1 MKAVLLIDFGS
12 TYTKLTAV
20 DVESET
26 LLGTASAYT
35 TVQTDINEGL
45 TAGLTQLEQKTGK
58 IHYDQCFACSSA
70 AGGLRMVTSGLVP
83 ELTGEA
89 AKLAS
94 LGAGAKVVGVYAFQ
108 LTEDD
113 LQEIIHSK
121 PDIFL
126 LVGGTDGGNTECI
139 LHNAKML
146 ASIKPQFPI
155 VVAGNR
161 TAARAC
167 ERILEGCDVYVCP
180 NVMPKFGV
188 LKIEPTQKQI
198 REIFLNRIVQAK
210 GLSKAAELL
219 SDIMMPTPSAVL
231 QAMDLLAQGCE
242 GETGIGELVA
252 VDVGGA
258 TTDVYSIADGMPEHM
273 NTVFKGLPEPFAK
286 RTVEGDIG
294 MRYSI
299 QGIVD
304 AAGIDRVSALS
315 GLSAGRV
322 EQLVADLKQHTDK
335 VPNGDAELEA
345 LDFALA
351 SLAIE
356 EAVTRHAGTIEETYT
371 MMGQTFVQEGKN
383 LTKVRQIV
391 VTGGS
396 LIHTKRTEQI
406 AAHALYSLENPASL
420 RPKEAD
426 VWVDRTY
433 ILAAM
438 GLLAS
443 HYPQV
448 ALRIMKK
455 ELEYHGHSEQT
466 HLRGRVSET
475 APGSTDPVA
484 HR

>member
-1 MKAVLLIDFGS
+1 MNNVLLIDFGS

-20 DVESET
+20 DVEAEKII
-26 LLGTASAYT
+26 GTASAYT
-35 TVQTDINEGL
+35 TVRTDINDGLCEGL
-45 TAGLTQLEQKTGK
+45 KILESKTGIK
-58 IHYDQCFACSSA
+58 DYEACYACSSA

-94 LGAGAKVVGVYAFQ
+94 LGAGAKVVGIYSFE
-108 LTEDD
+108 LTEEDVED
-113 LQEIIHSK
+113 IKNSR

-126 LVGGTDGGNTECI
+126 LVGGTDGGNSKCI
-139 LHNAKML
+139 IHNAKML
-146 ASIKPQFPI
+146 ADMKPEFP
-155 VVAGNR
+155 VVIAGNR
-161 TAARAC
+161 SAAGKC
-167 ERILEGCDVYVCP
+167 QEILKNFEVYVCP

-188 LKIEPTQKQI
+188 LNIEPTQKKI
-198 REIFLNRIVQAK
+198 REIFLNRIIEAK
-210 GLSKAAELL
+210 GLSRVSELL

-231 QAMDLLAQGCE
+231 QAMELLAKGSGDE
-242 GETGIGELVA
+242 LGIGDLVA

-273 NTVFKGLPEPFAK
+273 TTVYKGLPEPYAK

-304 AAGIDRVSALS
+304 AAGVEEVSRLS
-315 GLSAGRV
+315 GLEIERV
-322 EQLVADLKQHTDK
+322 TELIEDLKNNTDK
-335 VPNGDAELEA
+335 VPGDDCELEN

-351 SLAIE
+351 SCAVK
-356 EAVTRHAGTIEETYT
+356 EAVTRHAGTISETYT

-383 LTKVRQIV
+383 LTGVKQIV

-396 LIHTKRTEQI
+396 LIHTKRTDEI
-406 AAHALYSLENPASL
+406 ASFAMYSDTTPQSL
-420 RPKEAD
+420 RPKNAD
-426 VWVDRTY
+426 IRIDRTY

-438 GLLAS
+438 GLLSS
-443 HYPQV
+443 HYPET

-455 ELEYHGHSEQT
+455 ELEYHGYSK
-466 HLRGRVSET
+466 
-475 APGSTDPVA
+475 
-484 HR
+484 

>member
-1 MKAVLLIDFGS
+1 VKAILLIDFGS

-20 DVESET
+20 DVEQEKI
-26 LLGTASAYT
+26 LGTAAAYT
-35 TVQTDINEGL
+35 TVQTDINDGLSEGL
-45 TAGLTQLEQKTGK
+45 KLLEEKIGK
-58 IHYDQCFACSSA
+58 VEFSECYACSSA

-113 LQEIIHSK
+113 LEDIKAAK

-146 ASIKPQFPI
+146 STMDVDFPI
-155 VVAGNR
+155 VIAGNR
-161 TAARAC
+161 TAARQC
-167 ERILEGCDVYVCP
+167 QKLLEGREVYVCP

-188 LKIEPTQKQI
+188 LQIEPTQKQI
-198 REIFLNRIVQAK
+198 REIFLNRIIQAK
-210 GLSKAAELL
+210 GLSKAAQLL

-231 QAMDLLAQGCE
+231 QAMELLAKGCE
-242 GETGIGELVA
+242 DERGIGELVA

-258 TTDVYSIADGMPEHM
+258 TTDIYSIADGMPEQM
-273 NTVFKGLPEPFAK
+273 NTVFKGLPEPYSK

-304 AAGIDRVSALS
+304 AAGLDRVSKLS
-315 GLSAGRV
+315 GLSPERV
-322 EQLVADLKQHTDK
+322 TELVEYLKTHTDT
-335 VPNGDAELEA
+335 VPNGDKEMEA
-345 LDFALA
+345 LDHALA
-351 SLAIE
+351 SMAIE
-356 EAVTRHAGTIEETYT
+356 EAVRRHAGTIEETYT
-371 MMGQTFVQEGKN
+371 MMGLTYVQEGKN
-383 LTKVRQIV
+383 LTKVKQIV

-396 LIHTKRTEQI
+396 LIHTKRTAEI
-406 AAHALYSLENPASL
+406 AAHALYSPAQPNSL
-420 RPKEAD
+420 RPKQAD

-438 GLLAS
+438 GLLS
-443 HYPQV
+443 SYYPKT

-455 ELEYHGHSEQT
+455 ELEFHGHSEQ
-466 HLRGRVSET
+466 ET
-475 APGSTDPVA
+475 L
-484 HR
+484 

>member
-12 TYTKLTAV
+12 TYTKVTAV
-20 DVESET
+20 DLEAEAI
-26 LLGTASAYT
+26 LGTAAAYT
-35 TVQTDINEGL
+35 TVQTDINDGL
-45 TAGLTQLEQKTGK
+45 QAALAKLEEKTGK
-58 IHYDQCFACSSA
+58 LAFDECYACSSA

-89 AKLAS
+89 ARLAS
-94 LGAGAKVVGVYAFQ
+94 LGAGAKVIGVYAFQ

-113 LQEIIHSK
+113 LEDIAAQK

-139 LHNAKML
+139 LHNARML
-146 ASIKPQFPI
+146 AQLKGNFPVI
-155 VVAGNR
+155 IAGNR
-161 TAARAC
+161 TAAREC
-167 ERILEGCDVYVCP
+167 QRILKDYETYICP
-180 NVMPKFGV
+180 NVMPKFGT
-188 LKIEPTQKQI
+188 LQIEPTQKQI
-198 REIFLNRIVQAK
+198 RDLFLGRIVQAK
-210 GLSKAAELL
+210 GLSKATALL

-231 QAMDLLAQGCE
+231 QAMELLSQGCE
-242 GETGIGELVA
+242 GEAGIGELIA

-258 TTDVYSIADGMPEHM
+258 TTDIYSIADGMPEHM
-273 NTVFKGLPEPFAK
+273 TTVFKGLPEPFAK

-304 AAGIDRVSALS
+304 AATPEVISRLS
-315 GLSAGRV
+315 GLSKTRV
-322 EQLVADLKQHTDK
+322 AELVEYLKEHTDI
-335 VPNGDAELEA
+335 VPNGDPELEA

-351 SLAIE
+351 SSAIA

-371 MMGQTFVQEGKN
+371 MMGLTYVQSGKN
-383 LTKVRQIV
+383 LTKVKNTV

-406 AAHALYSLENPASL
+406 AAHALFDPAKPASL
-420 RPKEAD
+420 RPKTAD
-426 VWVDRTY
+426 VWVDRKY

-438 GLLAS
+438 GLLSS
-443 HYPQV
+443 HYPAV

-455 ELEYHGHSEQT
+455 ELEYHGYSE
-466 HLRGRVSET
+466 
-475 APGSTDPVA
+475 
-484 HR
+484 

>member
-1 MKAVLLIDFGS
+1 MKNILLIDFGS

-20 DVESET
+20 DVDSEEI
-26 LLGTASAYT
+26 LGTAQAFT
-35 TVQTDINEGL
+35 TVATDINEGL
-45 TAGLTQLEQKTGK
+45 SNALLRLEEKTGK
-58 IHYDQCFACSSA
+58 LEYAASYACSSA

-113 LQEIIHSK
+113 LEEIKGLS

-139 LHNAKML
+139 LHNAKMI
-146 ASIKPQFPI
+146 ASIKPTFPI
-155 VVAGNR
+155 IIAGNR
-161 TAARAC
+161 TATREC
-167 ERILEGCDVYVCP
+167 ERILSECEVHVCP
-180 NVMPKFGV
+180 NVMPKFGKLDV
-188 LKIEPTQKQI
+188 EPTQKKI
-198 REIFLNRIVQAK
+198 REIFLGRIVEAK
-210 GLSKAAELL
+210 GLSKASELL

-231 QAMDLLAQGCE
+231 AAMELLAKGSGDE
-242 GETGIGELVA
+242 LGIGELIA

-258 TTDVYSIADGMPEHM
+258 TTDIYSIADGMPEHM
-273 NTVFKGLPEPFAK
+273 NTVYKGLPEPYAK

-294 MRYSI
+294 MRYSVM
-299 QGIVD
+299 GIVE
-304 AAGIDRVSALS
+304 AAGIGKVSNLS
-315 GLSAGRV
+315 GLSEERINDLLKMLS
-322 EQLVADLKQHTDK
+322 ENKELVPSGNDELK
-335 VPNGDAELEA
+335 A

-356 EAVTRHAGTIEETYT
+356 EAVTRHAGTVYETYT

-383 LTKVRQIV
+383 LTKVKKVV

-396 LIHTKRTEQI
+396 LIHTERTKEI
-406 AAHALYSLENPASL
+406 ASHALYSLSRPDSL

-426 VWVDRTY
+426 ILVDRKY

-438 GLLAS
+438 GLLS
-443 HYPQV
+443 TYYPEV

-455 ELEYHGHSEQT
+455 ELQ
-466 HLRGRVSET
+466 
-475 APGSTDPVA
+475 
-484 HR
+484 

>member
-1 MKAVLLIDFGS
+1 MRAILLIDFGS

-20 DVESET
+20 DLDSEQV
-26 LLGTASAYT
+26 LGTAQSFT
-35 TVQTDINEGL
+35 TIFTDINDGL
-45 TAGLTQLEQKTGK
+45 NNALAILEEKTGK
-58 IHYDQCFACSSA
+58 LDFVETYACSSA

-113 LQEIIHSK
+113 IEDIRASK

-126 LVGGTDGGNTECI
+126 LVGGTDGGNSECI
-139 LHNAKML
+139 LHNAQML
-146 ASIKPQFPI
+146 ADMKPEFPI
-155 VVAGNR
+155 VIAGNR
-161 TAARAC
+161 SAARQC
-167 ERILEGCDVYVCP
+167 QRILEGCEVYVCP

-188 LKIEPTQKQI
+188 LKIEDTQKQI

-210 GLSKAAELL
+210 GLSKATQLL

-231 QAMDLLAQGCE
+231 QAMELLAQGCE
-242 GETGIGELVA
+242 EEAGIGELVA

-299 QGIVD
+299 RGILE
-304 AAGIDRVSALS
+304 AAGVSRIAQLS
-315 GLSAGRV
+315 GLAESRV
-322 EQLVADLKQHTDK
+322 EELVSYLAEHTDV
-335 VPNGDAELEA
+335 VPDEDAELEA

-351 SLAIE
+351 SMAIE
-356 EAVTRHAGTIEETYT
+356 EAVRRHAGTIEETYT

-396 LIHTKRTEQI
+396 LIHTKRTAQI
-406 AAHALYSLENPASL
+406 AEHALYSPAQPASL
-420 RPKEAD
+420 RPKRAN

-433 ILAAM
+433 IMAAM
-438 GLLAS
+438 GLLS
-443 HYPQV
+443 VHYPQA

-455 ELEYHGHSEQT
+455 ELEFHGNSEQEA
-466 HLRGRVSET
+466 L
-475 APGSTDPVA
+475 
-484 HR
+484 

>member
-1 MKAVLLIDFGS
+1 MKNILLIDFGS

-20 DVESET
+20 DVDSEEI
-26 LLGTASAYT
+26 LGTAQAFT
-35 TVQTDINEGL
+35 TVETDINEGL
-45 TAGLTQLEQKTGK
+45 SNALLRLEEKTGK
-58 IHYDQCFACSSA
+58 LEYADSYACSSA

-113 LQEIIHSK
+113 LEEIKGLS

-139 LHNAKML
+139 LHNAKMI
-146 ASIKPQFPI
+146 ASIKPTFPI
-155 VVAGNR
+155 IIAGNR
-161 TAARAC
+161 TATREC
-167 ERILEGCDVYVCP
+167 ERILSECEVHVCP
-180 NVMPKFGV
+180 NVMPKFGKLDV
-188 LKIEPTQKQI
+188 EPTQKKI
-198 REIFLNRIVQAK
+198 REIFLGRIVEAK
-210 GLSKAAELL
+210 GLSKASELL

-231 QAMDLLAQGCE
+231 AAMELLAKGSGDE
-242 GETGIGELVA
+242 LGIGELIA

-258 TTDVYSIADGMPEHM
+258 TTDIYSIADGMPEHM
-273 NTVFKGLPEPFAK
+273 NTVYKGLPEPYAK

-294 MRYSI
+294 MRYSVM
-299 QGIVD
+299 GIVE
-304 AAGIDRVSALS
+304 AAGIGKVSNLS
-315 GLSAGRV
+315 GLSEERINDLLKMLS
-322 EQLVADLKQHTDK
+322 ENKELVPSGNDELK
-335 VPNGDAELEA
+335 A

-356 EAVTRHAGTIEETYT
+356 EAVTRHAGTVYETYT

-383 LTKVRQIV
+383 LTKVKKVV

-396 LIHTKRTEQI
+396 LIHTERTKEI
-406 AAHALYSLENPASL
+406 ASHALYSLSRPDSL

-426 VWVDRTY
+426 ILVDRKY

-438 GLLAS
+438 GLLS
-443 HYPQV
+443 TYYPEV

-455 ELEYHGHSEQT
+455 ELQ
-466 HLRGRVSET
+466 
-475 APGSTDPVA
+475 
-484 HR
+484 

>member
-1 MKAVLLIDFGS
+1 MKPVLLIDFGS

-20 DVESET
+20 DLDAEEI
-26 LLGTASAYT
+26 LGTAAAYT
-35 TVQTDINEGL
+35 TVRTDINDGLTEGL
-45 TAGLTQLEQKTGK
+45 RRLEEKTGK
-58 IHYDQCFACSSA
+58 LEYFQSFACSSA

-113 LQEIIHSK
+113 LENIKAAK

-146 ASIKPQFPI
+146 ASMDADFPI

-161 TAARAC
+161 TAAREC
-167 ERILEGCDVYVCP
+167 ERILSGREVYVCP

-188 LKIEPTQKQI
+188 LRIEPTQKQI
-198 REIFLNRIVQAK
+198 REIFLNRIIQAK
-210 GLSKAAELL
+210 GLSKASELL

-231 QAMDLLAQGCE
+231 QAMELLSQGCE
-242 GETGIGELVA
+242 GESGIGDLVA

-258 TTDVYSIADGMPEHM
+258 TTDVYSVADGMPEHM
-273 NTVFKGLPEPFAK
+273 NTVYKGLPEPFAK

-304 AAGIDRVSALS
+304 AAGLDRISRLS
-315 GLSAGRV
+315 GLSRDRV
-322 EQLVADLKQHTDK
+322 TALVEDLKQNTDK
-335 VPNGDAELEA
+335 VPNGDPELEA
-345 LDFALA
+345 LDYALA
-351 SLAIE
+351 SMAIE
-356 EAVTRHAGTIEETYT
+356 EAVRRHAGTIEETYT
-371 MMGQTFVQEGKN
+371 MMGLTYVQTGKN
-383 LTKVRQIV
+383 LTKVKQIV

-396 LIHTKRTEQI
+396 LIHTKRTDEI
-406 AAHALYSLENPASL
+406 AKHAQFSPAQPTSL
-420 RPKEAD
+420 RPKNAD

-438 GLLAS
+438 GLLSS
-443 HYPQV
+443 HYPQT

-455 ELEYHGHSEQT
+455 ELEYHGYSE
-466 HLRGRVSET
+466 
-475 APGSTDPVA
+475 
-484 HR
+484 

>member
-1 MKAVLLIDFGS
+1 MKPILLIDFGS

-20 DVESET
+20 DVEGEC
-26 LLGTASAYT
+26 LLGTAAAYT
-35 TVQTDINEGL
+35 TVQTDINDGLTEGL
-45 TAGLTQLEQKTGK
+45 KRLAEKIGK
-58 IHYDQCFACSSA
+58 VSFAETYACSSA
-70 AGGLRMVTSGLVP
+70 AGGLRMITSGLVP
-83 ELTGEA
+83 VLTSEA
-89 AKLAS
+89 ARLAS
-94 LGAGAKVVGVYAFQ
+94 LGAGAKVEQVYNFQ

-113 LQEIIHSK
+113 LEEIILSK

-146 ASIKPQFPI
+146 ASMKPAFP
-155 VVAGNR
+155 VVIAGNR
-161 TAARAC
+161 SAARECA
-167 ERILEGCDVYVCP
+167 RILEGCETYICP

-188 LKIEPTQKQI
+188 LKIEETQKQI
-198 REIFLNRIVQAK
+198 RQIFLNRIVQAK
-210 GLSKAAELL
+210 GLSAAAELL
-219 SDIMMPTPSAVL
+219 DDIMMPTPSAVL
-231 QAMDLLAQGCE
+231 QAMELLSQGCE
-242 GETGIGELVA
+242 GESGIGELVA

-258 TTDVYSIADGMPEHM
+258 TTDIYSIADGMPEHM

-304 AAGIDRVSALS
+304 AAGLSRVSQLA
-315 GLSAGRV
+315 GLTEARTAELV
-322 EQLVADLKQHTDK
+322 EYLKNNTET
-335 VPNGDAELEA
+335 VPNGDPEMEA

-351 SLAIE
+351 SMAIE
-356 EAVTRHAGTIEETYT
+356 EAVARHAGTIEETYT
-371 MMGQTFVQEGKN
+371 MMGQTYVQEGKN

-406 AAHALYSLENPASL
+406 AAYALYSPAQPASL
-420 RPKEAD
+420 RPRQAD

-433 ILAAM
+433 IMAAM
-438 GLLAS
+438 GLLS
-443 HYPQV
+443 THYPQT

-455 ELEYHGHSEQT
+455 ELEYHGNSEQEN
-466 HLRGRVSET
+466 L
-475 APGSTDPVA
+475 
-484 HR
+484 

>member
-1 MKAVLLIDFGS
+1 MKPVLLIDFGS

-20 DVESET
+20 DVDSET
-26 LLGTASAYT
+26 LLGTASSYT
-35 TVQTDINEGL
+35 TVQTDINDGL
-45 TAGLTQLEQKTGK
+45 RKGLALLEEKTGK
-58 IHYDQCFACSSA
+58 LEYAETYACSSA

-94 LGAGAKVVGVYAFQ
+94 LGAGAKVVGIYAFQ

-113 LQEIIHSK
+113 LEDIAAQK

-146 ASIKPQFPI
+146 ASMKPQFPI
-155 VVAGNR
+155 VIAGNR
-161 TAARAC
+161 TAARQC
-167 ERILEGCDVYVCP
+167 QRILEGCEVYVCP

-188 LKIEPTQKQI
+188 LNIEPTQKQI
-198 REIFLNRIVQAK
+198 RQIFLNRIVQAK
-210 GLSKAAELL
+210 GLSQAAELL

-242 GETGIGELVA
+242 GELGIGDLVA

-273 NTVFKGLPEPFAK
+273 NTVYKGLPEPYSK

-304 AAGIDRVSALS
+304 AAGLDRVSKLS
-315 GLSAGRV
+315 GLSNARV
-322 EQLVADLKQHTDK
+322 EELVNYLKTHTDT
-335 VPNGDAELEA
+335 VPNGDSELES

-351 SLAIE
+351 SMAIE
-356 EAVTRHAGTIEETYT
+356 EAVRRHAGTIEETYT
-371 MMGQTFVQEGKN
+371 MMGLTYVQAGKN
-383 LTKVRQIV
+383 LTKVKQIV

-406 AAHALYSLENPASL
+406 AAHALYSPAQPASL
-420 RPKEAD
+420 RPKAAD

-438 GLLAS
+438 GLLS
-443 HYPQV
+443 THYPAA

-455 ELEYHGHSEQT
+455 ELEYHGYSE
-466 HLRGRVSET
+466 
-475 APGSTDPVA
+475 
-484 HR
+484 

>member
-1 MKAVLLIDFGS
+1 MKPILLIDFGS

-20 DVESET
+20 DVDAEVI
-26 LLGTASAYT
+26 LGTAAAYT
-35 TVQTDINEGL
+35 TVQTDINDGLNEGL
-45 TAGLTQLEQKTGK
+45 RLLEEKTGK
-58 IHYDQCFACSSA
+58 LVYEKTYACSSA

-113 LQEIIHSK
+113 MQDIVASQ

-146 ASIKPQFPI
+146 ATIQPKFPI
-155 VVAGNR
+155 VIAGNR
-161 TAARAC
+161 SAAREC
-167 ERILEGCDVYVCP
+167 ERILTGCEVHICP

-188 LKIEPTQKQI
+188 LKIEDTQKKI

-210 GLSKAAELL
+210 GLSKATALL

-231 QAMDLLAQGCE
+231 QAMNLLAQGCE

-258 TTDVYSIADGMPEHM
+258 TTDIYSVADGMPEAF
-273 NTVFKGLPEPFAK
+273 NTVYKGLPEPYSK

-299 QGIVD
+299 HGIVE
-304 AAGIDRVSALS
+304 AAGLSRVAQLS
-315 GLSAGRV
+315 GLSESRV
-322 EQLVADLKQHTDK
+322 EELVNYLRANTET
-335 VPNGDAELEA
+335 VPNGDVEMEK
-345 LDFALA
+345 LDKALA
-351 SLAIE
+351 SMAVE
-356 EAVTRHAGTIEETYT
+356 EAVRRHAGTIEETYT
-371 MMGQTFVQEGKN
+371 MMGQTYVQEGKN

-396 LIHTKRTEQI
+396 LIHTKETEDI
-406 AAHALYSLENPASL
+406 ARFALYSPMQPASL
-420 RPKEAD
+420 RPKQAD

-438 GLLAS
+438 GLLS
-443 HYPQV
+443 SYYPQV

-455 ELEYHGHSEQT
+455 ELEYHGYSE
-466 HLRGRVSET
+466 
-475 APGSTDPVA
+475 
-484 HR
+484 

>member
-20 DVESET
+20 DVEAEAV
-26 LLGTASAYT
+26 LGTAAAYT
-35 TVQTDINEGL
+35 TVQTDINDGL
-45 TAGLTQLEQKTGK
+45 NKGLRLLEEKIGK
-58 IHYDQCFACSSA
+58 VEFSECFACSSA

-94 LGAGAKVVGVYAFQ
+94 LGAGAKVVGIYAFQ
-108 LTEDD
+108 LTEED
-113 LQEIIHSK
+113 LEEIAKSK

-146 ASIKPQFPI
+146 ATLDADFPV

-161 TAARAC
+161 TAAREC
-167 ERILEGCDVYVCP
+167 EKILAGKQVHICP

-188 LKIEPTQKQI
+188 LNIEPTQKQI
-198 REIFLNRIVQAK
+198 REIFLNRIIQAK
-210 GLSKAAELL
+210 GLSKVSDLL
-219 SDIMMPTPSAVL
+219 SDIMMPTPAAVL

-242 GETGIGELVA
+242 GESGIGELVA

-273 NTVFKGLPEPFAK
+273 NTVYKGLPEPYAK

-299 QGIVD
+299 QGILD
-304 AAGIDRVSALS
+304 AAGVDQISKLS
-315 GLSAGRV
+315 GLSPERV
-322 EQLVADLKQHTDK
+322 TALVEDLKCHTDK
-335 VPNGDAELEA
+335 VPNGDPELEM
-345 LDFALA
+345 LDYALA
-351 SLAIE
+351 SMAIR

-371 MMGQTFVQEGKN
+371 MMGLTYVQSGKN
-383 LTKVRQIV
+383 LTGVKQIV

-396 LIHTKRTEQI
+396 LIHTKHTEEI
-406 AAHALYSLENPASL
+406 AAHALFSPAQPTPL
-420 RPKEAD
+420 RPKQAD
-426 VWVDRTY
+426 VWVDRTD

-438 GLLAS
+438 GLLSS
-443 HYPQV
+443 HYPQT

-455 ELEYHGHSEQT
+455 ELEYHGNSK
-466 HLRGRVSET
+466 
-475 APGSTDPVA
+475 
-484 HR
+484 

>member
-1 MKAVLLIDFGS
+1 MKPILLVDFGS

-20 DVESET
+20 DVEGERI
-26 LLGTASAYT
+26 LGTAQSFT
-35 TVQTDINEGL
+35 TIFTDINDGL
-45 TAGLTQLEQKTGK
+45 RNGLALLKQKTGK
-58 IHYDQCFACSSA
+58 LDFVETYACSSA
-70 AGGLRMVTSGLVP
+70 AGGLRMITSGLVP

-89 AKLAS
+89 ARLAS

-113 LQEIIHSK
+113 LEDIRRAK

-146 ASIKPQFPI
+146 STLPRDFPVI
-155 VVAGNR
+155 IAGNR

-167 ERILEGCDVYVCP
+167 ERLLEGWEVYVCP
-180 NVMPKFGV
+180 NVMPKFGT
-188 LKIEPTQKQI
+188 LQIEPVQKKI
-198 REIFLNRIVQAK
+198 REIFLGRIVKAK
-210 GLSKAAELL
+210 GLSKVTSLL

-231 QAMDLLAQGCE
+231 QAMNLLAQGH
-242 GETGIGELVA
+242 GEECGIGDLVA

-258 TTDVYSIADGMPEHM
+258 TTDVYSIADGMPEQM
-273 NTVFKGLPEPFAK
+273 NTVYKGLPEPFSK

-304 AAGIDRVSALS
+304 AAGLDRVARLS
-315 GLSAGRV
+315 GLTQERV
-322 EQLVADLKQHTDK
+322 QTLVDDLKVNTDK
-335 VPNGDAELEA
+335 VPNGDEELER

-351 SLAIE
+351 SMAIE
-356 EAVTRHAGTIEETYT
+356 EAVRRHAGTMEETYT
-371 MMGQTFVQEGKN
+371 LMGQTFIQSGKN
-383 LTKVRQIV
+383 LTQVKQIV

-396 LIHTKRTEQI
+396 LIHTRKTEKI
-406 AAHALYSLENPASL
+406 AAHALYSPLQPMSL
-420 RPKEAD
+420 RPKVAD

-438 GLLAS
+438 GLLSS
-443 HYPQV
+443 HYPQA

-455 ELEYHGHSEQT
+455 ELEFHGHSE
-466 HLRGRVSET
+466 
-475 APGSTDPVA
+475 
-484 HR
+484 

>member
-20 DVESET
+20 DLEDEKI
-26 LLGTASAYT
+26 LGTAASYT
-35 TVQTDINEGL
+35 TVQTDINDGL
-45 TAGLTQLEQKTGK
+45 QAGLKLLEEKTGK
-58 IHYDQCFACSSA
+58 LDFVETYACSSA

-83 ELTGEA
+83 ELTGDA
-89 AKLAS
+89 ARLAS

-113 LQEIIHSK
+113 IDDIRESK

-146 ASIKPQFPI
+146 ATMDTDFPI

-161 TAARAC
+161 TAAREC
-167 ERILEGCDVYVCP
+167 QRILQGKEVHLCP

-188 LKIEPTQKQI
+188 LNIEPTQKQI
-198 REIFLNRIVQAK
+198 REIFLNRIIQAK
-210 GLSKAAELL
+210 GLSKAAALL

-231 QAMDLLAQGCE
+231 QAMELLSQGCE
-242 GETGIGELVA
+242 GEPGIGDLVA

-273 NTVFKGLPEPFAK
+273 NTVYKGLPEPYAK

-304 AAGIDRVSALS
+304 AAGLDRIAVLS
-315 GLSAGRV
+315 GLSKERIT
-322 EQLVADLKQHTDK
+322 QLVEDLKVNTDK

-345 LDFALA
+345 LDRALA
-351 SLAIE
+351 SMAIE
-356 EAVTRHAGTIEETYT
+356 EAVRRHAGTIEETYT
-371 MMGQTFVQEGKN
+371 MMGQTFVQTGKN
-383 LTKVRQIV
+383 LTKVKRIV

-396 LIHTKRTEQI
+396 LIHTKETEKI
-406 AAHALYSLENPASL
+406 ASFALYSPSEPASL
-420 RPKEAD
+420 RPKAAD

-438 GLLAS
+438 GLLSS
-443 HYPQV
+443 HYPQT

-455 ELEYHGHSEQT
+455 ELEHHGHSE
-466 HLRGRVSET
+466 
-475 APGSTDPVA
+475 
-484 HR
+484 

>member
-20 DVESET
+20 DLDAEEI
-26 LLGTASAYT
+26 LGTAASYT
-35 TVQTDINEGL
+35 TIQTDINDGL
-45 TAGLTQLEQKTGK
+45 QDALAQLEAKTGK
-58 IHYDQCFACSSA
+58 LDFAECYACSSA

-89 AKLAS
+89 ARLAS

-113 LQEIIHSK
+113 LEDIKALK

-139 LHNAKML
+139 LGNARML
-146 ASIKPQFPI
+146 AQLKGDFPVI
-155 VVAGNR
+155 IAGNR
-161 TAARAC
+161 TAAREC
-167 ERILEGCDVYVCP
+167 QRILKDYETYICP
-180 NVMPKFGV
+180 NVMPKFGT
-188 LKIEPTQKQI
+188 LQIEATQKQI
-198 REIFLNRIVQAK
+198 RELFLNRIVQAK
-210 GLSKAAELL
+210 GLSKATALL

-231 QAMDLLAQGCE
+231 QAMELLSQGCE
-242 GETGIGELVA
+242 EERGIGDLIA

-273 NTVFKGLPEPFAK
+273 NTVYKGLPEPFAK

-304 AAGIDRVSALS
+304 AAGLDTVSRLS
-315 GLSAGRV
+315 GLPKNRV
-322 EQLVADLKQHTDK
+322 TELVEYLKNHTDT
-335 VPNGDAELEA
+335 VPNGDPELEE
-345 LDFALA
+345 LDYALA
-351 SLAIE
+351 SSAIA
-356 EAVTRHAGTIEETYT
+356 EAVTRHAGTMEETYT
-371 MMGQTFVQEGKN
+371 MMGLTYVQSGKN
-383 LTKVRQIV
+383 LTKVKQIV

-406 AAHALYSLENPASL
+406 AAHALFDPMHPASL
-420 RPKEAD
+420 RPKTAD
-426 VWVDRTY
+426 VWVDRSY

-438 GLLAS
+438 GLLSS
-443 HYPQV
+443 HYPAA

-455 ELEYHGHSEQT
+455 ELEYHGYSE
-466 HLRGRVSET
+466 
-475 APGSTDPVA
+475 
-484 HR
+484 

>member
-20 DVESET
+20 DVEGEV
-26 LLGTASAYT
+26 LLGTAAAYT
-35 TVQTDINEGL
+35 TVQTDINDGLREGL
-45 TAGLTQLEQKTGK
+45 KRLEEKTGK
-58 IHYDQCFACSSA
+58 LDFAECYACSSA

-94 LGAGAKVVGVYAFQ
+94 LGAGAKVVGIYAFQ

-113 LQEIIHSK
+113 LEDIRAAK

-146 ASIKPQFPI
+146 ATLPADFPI
-155 VVAGNR
+155 VIAGNR
-161 TAARAC
+161 TAARQC
-167 ERILEGCDVYVCP
+167 QRILEGHETYICP

-188 LKIEPTQKQI
+188 LNIEPTQKQI
-198 REIFLNRIVQAK
+198 REIFLERIIQAK
-210 GLSKAAELL
+210 GLSTATELL

-242 GETGIGELVA
+242 GESGIGELVA

-258 TTDVYSIADGMPEHM
+258 TTDVYSIADGMPEHF
-273 NTVFKGLPEPFAK
+273 NTVYKGLPEPFAK

-299 QGIVD
+299 HGIVE
-304 AAGIDRVSALS
+304 AAGVSRVSTLS
-315 GLSAGRV
+315 GLSEERV
-322 EQLVADLKQHTDK
+322 EQMVDDLRSHTDK
-335 VPNGDAELEA
+335 VPNGDPELEA
-345 LDFALA
+345 LDHALA

-356 EAVTRHAGTIEETYT
+356 EAVRRHAGTIEETYT
-371 MMGQTFVQEGKN
+371 MMGLTYVQSGKN
-383 LTKVRQIV
+383 LTHVKQIV

-396 LIHTKRTEQI
+396 LIHTKRTAEI
-406 AAHALYSLENPASL
+406 AAFAQYSSQDPASL
-420 RPKEAD
+420 RPKNAD

-438 GLLAS
+438 GLLSS
-443 HYPQV
+443 HYPQT

-455 ELEYHGHSEQT
+455 ELEYHGYSK
-466 HLRGRVSET
+466 
-475 APGSTDPVA
+475 
-484 HR
+484 

>member
-1 MKAVLLIDFGS
+1 MKPILMIDFGS
-12 TYTKLTAV
+12 TNTKVTAV
-20 DVESET
+20 DLEEGV
-26 LLGTASAYT
+26 LLGTAASYT
-35 TVQTDINEGL
+35 TVQTDINDGL
-45 TAGLTQLEQKTGK
+45 MNALTRLHEKLGGSLDYQAK
-58 IHYDQCFACSSA
+58 YACSSA
-70 AGGLRMVTSGLVP
+70 AGGLRMIASGLVP
-83 ELTGEA
+83 ELTSEA

-94 LGAGAKVVGVYAFQ
+94 LGAGAKIAGLYSFQ

-113 LQEIIHSK
+113 IEEIRAAK

-146 ASIKPQFPI
+146 ASMKPKFPI

-161 TAARAC
+161 TAARQC
-167 ERILEGCDVYVCP
+167 QRILEGCEVYVCP

-188 LKIEPTQKQI
+188 LNIEPTQKQI
-198 REIFLNRIVQAK
+198 RQIFLNRIVQAK
-210 GLSKAAELL
+210 GLSQAAALL

-242 GETGIGELVA
+242 GEMGIGDLVA

-258 TTDVYSIADGMPEHM
+258 TTDIYSIADGMPTQM
-273 NTVFKGLPEPFAK
+273 NTVYKGLPEPFSK

-304 AAGIDRVSALS
+304 AAGIDRISQLS
-315 GLSAGRV
+315 GLTKARAQ
-322 EQLVADLKQHTDK
+322 ELVDYLKEHTDT
-335 VPNGDAELEA
+335 VPNGDAEMEN

-351 SLAIE
+351 SMAIE
-356 EAVTRHAGTIEETYT
+356 EAVRRHAGTIEETYT
-371 MMGQTFVQEGKN
+371 MMGLTYVQAGKN
-383 LTKVRQIV
+383 LTNVKQIV

-406 AAHALYSLENPASL
+406 AAHALYSPAQPASL
-420 RPKEAD
+420 RPKAAD

-438 GLLAS
+438 GLLS
-443 HYPQV
+443 SYYPQT

-455 ELEYHGHSEQT
+455 ELEYHGYSE
-466 HLRGRVSET
+466 
-475 APGSTDPVA
+475 
-484 HR
+484 

>member
-20 DVESET
+20 DLDSET
-26 LLGTASAYT
+26 ILGTAQSFT
-35 TVQTDINEGL
+35 TIQTDINDGL
-45 TAGLTQLEQKTGK
+45 KNGLALLEQKIGK
-58 IHYDQCFACSSA
+58 VEFARTYACSSA

-94 LGAGAKVVGVYAFQ
+94 LGAGAKVVGIYAFQ

-113 LQEIIHSK
+113 LEDIRAAK

-139 LHNAKML
+139 LHNANML
-146 ASIKPQFPI
+146 ASMRPEFPI

-161 TAARAC
+161 TAARQC
-167 ERILEGCDVYVCP
+167 QRILEGCEVYVCP

-188 LKIEPTQKQI
+188 LQIEDTQKQI
-198 REIFLNRIVQAK
+198 RQIFLNRIIQAK
-210 GLSKAAELL
+210 GLSKAAALL
-219 SDIMMPTPSAVL
+219 DDIMMPTPSAVL
-231 QAMDLLAQGCE
+231 QAMELLAQGCE

-299 QGIVD
+299 RGIVE
-304 AAGIDRVSALS
+304 AAGVDRIASLS
-315 GLSAGRV
+315 GLTKERV
-322 EQLVADLKQHTDK
+322 EELVAYLAEHTDR
-335 VPNGDAELEA
+335 VPDDNTEMEA

-351 SLAIE
+351 SMAIE
-356 EAVTRHAGTIEETYT
+356 EAVRRHAGTIEETYT
-371 MMGQTFVQEGKN
+371 MMGQTYVQEGKN

-396 LIHTKRTEQI
+396 LIHTKRTAEI
-406 AAHALYSLENPASL
+406 AAHALYSPAQPASL
-420 RPKEAD
+420 RPKKAD

-438 GLLAS
+438 GLLSS
-443 HYPQV
+443 HYPQA

-455 ELEYHGHSEQT
+455 ELEFHGNSEQ
-466 HLRGRVSET
+466 ET
-475 APGSTDPVA
+475 L
-484 HR
+484 

>member
-1 MKAVLLIDFGS
+1 MKPILLIDFGS

-20 DVESET
+20 DVDAEVI
-26 LLGTASAYT
+26 LGTAAAYT
-35 TVQTDINEGL
+35 TVQTDINDGLNEGL
-45 TAGLTQLEQKTGK
+45 RLLEEKTGK
-58 IHYDQCFACSSA
+58 LTFEKCYACSSA

-108 LTEDD
+108 LTQDDMED
-113 LQEIIHSK
+113 IKASM

-146 ASIKPQFPI
+146 ASIQPKFPI

-161 TAARAC
+161 TAAREC
-167 ERILEGCDVYVCP
+167 ERILAGCEVHICP

-188 LKIEPTQKQI
+188 LKIEETQKKI
-198 REIFLNRIVQAK
+198 REIFLNRIIQAK
-210 GLSKAAELL
+210 GLSKAAQLL

-231 QAMDLLAQGCE
+231 QAMNLLAQGCE

-258 TTDVYSIADGMPEHM
+258 TTDVYSVADGMPESF
-273 NTVFKGLPEPFAK
+273 NTVYKGLPEPYSK

-299 QGIVD
+299 HGIVE
-304 AAGIDRVSALS
+304 AASISRVAQLADLPES
-315 GLSAGRV
+315 RV
-322 EQLVADLKQHTDK
+322 EQLVNFLRENTDT
-335 VPNGDAELEA
+335 VPNGDGELEK
-345 LDFALA
+345 LDKALA
-351 SLAIE
+351 SMAVE
-356 EAVTRHAGTIEETYT
+356 EAVRRHAGTIEETYT

-383 LTKVRQIV
+383 LTKVKQIV

-396 LIHTKRTEQI
+396 LIHTKETEDI
-406 AAHALYSLENPASL
+406 ARFALYSPMQPASL
-420 RPKEAD
+420 RPKQAD

-438 GLLAS
+438 GLLS
-443 HYPQV
+443 SYYPQV

-455 ELEYHGHSEQT
+455 ELEYHGYSE
-466 HLRGRVSET
+466 
-475 APGSTDPVA
+475 
-484 HR
+484 